1 MTDTTPALSARDR
14 LELARAE
21 AAALAERKAAAETEA
36 TPAPATVML
45 PQVGDIVTVLVPVG
59 VDRGDRFAE
68 TYVLA
73 RGDRFKITAGALDR
87 ARNRLGDWCGVAL
100 AADEAAQLRAW
111 GQVRFHIGD
120 LPDNFETWTRPGS
133 AEWGRDRARA
143 IDDAYALRGDE
154 RAAALAE
161 VNRRF
166 GPPPS
171 AENPTKYRGDNGD
184 WPYAR

>member
-1 MTDTTPALSARDR
+1 VTDSTVPTLSARQR
-14 LELARAE
+14 LERARAE
-21 AAALAERKAAAETEA
+21 AADLAAQQLAAETTP
-36 TPAPATVML
+36 TPAAVTL

-59 VDRGDRFAE
+59 VDRGDHFAE
-68 TYVLA
+68 TDVLA

-87 ARNRLGDWCGVAL
+87 ARNRLGDWCGIAL
-100 AADEAAQLRAW
+100 AADPAAQLKAW
-111 GQVRFHIGD
+111 GEQRFIIGD
-120 LPDNFETWTRPGS
+120 LPDGFETWTRPGS

-171 AENPTKYRGDNGD
+171 AENPTKYRGDSGD
-184 WPYAR
+184 WPDAR